1 MTFSDFLNT
10 VLEPDS
16 TADQSRR
23 IHGSLYKIKIRSVLV
38 LHASKLA
45 VAPVVLIWLRNCAI
59 IQEVRDISRFRFSMF
74 LIISPL
80 RVGSYSLGRGL
91 RGLFLLER
99 RLAREAV
106 LIRQVV

>member
-1 MTFSDFLNT
+1 MTFFDFLNT

-16 TADQSRR
+16 TAGQSRR
-23 IHGSLYKIKIRSVLV
+23 IHGSLYKTKIRSVLA
-38 LHASKLA
+38 LYASKLA

-59 IQEVRDISRFRFSMF
+59 IPEVRDISRSQASMS

-80 RVGSYSLGRGL
+80 RVGLYSLGRGL

-99 RLAREAV
+99 RLGREAV